1 MENHTVHSYDK
12 ELNKLRNSVI
22 NMASLVKDLVSIAN
36 YAIQD
41 PNKSFVELANSTDWK
56 INHFD
61 SEVESLATHVLALR
75 QPMAIDLRQVIS
87 ALKLAVILE
96 RMGDLAKK
104 ISHRMEHLPITLTPN
119 LTKLIYATIKELERL
134 LTDVIQAYENLDK
147 KLAIKVSQQD
157 HLIDDYYCQIMD
169 LLENEIESNSKHA
182 KSLLNIVLV
191 ARNFERIGDYI
202 SKIAHI
208 THYIITG
215 EKLLEKKKK
224 HIEKS

>member
-41 PNKSFVELANSTDWK
+41 PNKSFSDLANSTDWK

-61 SEVESLATHVLALR
+61 IEVENLATHVLALR
-75 QPMAIDLRQVIS
+75 QPMAIDLREVIS
-87 ALKLAVILE
+87 SLKLAVILE

-104 ISHRMEHLPITLTPN
+104 ISHRMEYLPITLTPN
-119 LTKLIYATIKELERL
+119 LAKLINATIKELERL
-134 LTDVIQAYENLDK
+134 ITDVIKAYENLDK
-147 KLAIKVSQQD
+147 KLALKVSQED
-157 HLIDDYYCQIMD
+157 HIIDDYYRQIME
-169 LLENEIESNSKHA
+169 LLEKELENNSKDA
-182 KSLLNIVLV
+182 KALLNIVLV

-202 SKIAHI
+202 SKIANI
-208 THYIITG
+208 TLYIITG
-215 EKLLEKKKK
+215 EQLSPSKA
-224 HIEKS
+224 